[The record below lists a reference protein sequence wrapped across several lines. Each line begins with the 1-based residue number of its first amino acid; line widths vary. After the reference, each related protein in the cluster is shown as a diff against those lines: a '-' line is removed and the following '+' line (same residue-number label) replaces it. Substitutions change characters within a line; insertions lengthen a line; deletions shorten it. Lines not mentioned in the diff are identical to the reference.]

1 MNRKKWIDVMKGI
14 LIIFVVIG
22 HTYLNEDIKTFIFW
36 FHMPLFFIISGYLMK
51 KTKGDE
57 KYAQNKK
64 QYIKKKVARYIVP
77 YFSFYILNCILIGK
91 FSLKSFLKLLY
102 GGQNLGG
109 VYWFPICMIISMIL
123 FLQINFKVKS
133 SEKKKLIIILLYFI
147 AIVESNVVK
156 IFQIENFVLPWCI
169 GILPLAITYISI
181 GFFWREFTNRKS
193 IVNIIV
199 IIITLL
205 LILLQSFNIINVKI
219 DMKYE
224 QYTNLIFVIVI
235 PILFFVIVSNISK
248 LIEKSKTISNILAYI
263 GKSSMV
269 IMYLHLLIKSY
280 FIDFF
285 GEHYLILL

>member
-1 MNRKKWIDVMKGI
+1 
-14 LIIFVVIG
+14 
-22 HTYLNEDIKTFIFW
+22 
-36 FHMPLFFIISGYLMK
+36 
-51 KTKGDE
+51 
-57 KYAQNKK
+57 
-64 QYIKKKVARYIVP
+64 
-77 YFSFYILNCILIGK
+77 
-91 FSLKSFLKLLY
+91 
-102 GGQNLGG
+102 
-109 VYWFPICMIISMIL
+109 MIISMIL

-181 GFFWREFTNRKS
+181 GFFLREFTNRKS

-235 PILFFVIVSNISK
+235 PILFFIIVSNISK

-285 GEHYLILL
+285 GEHYLILLYVLATIIVCCLINYIFNKNIVTRKIFITGQIVRKGEE